1 VCYKSSTGPRD
12 PHLLFYFPSAGNF
25 ENHSYRKQ
33 MEQIVLY
40 NKAYSSA
47 VTMILPRHSFRLSCE
62 MLLLLFMPWEREEH
76 AKNRLQ
82 VPVTYIFSLNT
93 IHTYSE
99 LPQAGDARPDV
110 VDLQEERSLLTLMC
124 TALSG
129 TSRNLGDTCT
139 HLNRNRFPWPH
150 VPTESEHFYSYSFL
164 CSFAYLNSL
173 DAHEL

>member
-1 VCYKSSTGPRD
+1 MCYKSSTIPWDHR
-12 PHLLFYFPSAGNF
+12 LLFYFPPVGNF

-40 NKAYSSA
+40 NKAYSSTI
-47 VTMILPRHSFRLSCE
+47 TMIVPRHSFRLSCE
-62 MLLLLFMPWEREEH
+62 MLLLLFMPWEWKEQ
-76 AKNRLQ
+76 AKNCLQ
-82 VPVTYIFSLNT
+82 VPVTYVFSLNS
-93 IHTYSE
+93 IHTHSE

-139 HLNRNRFPWPH
+139 HINRNRFPWPH
-150 VPTESEHFYSYSFL
+150 VPTESENVYSYSFL
-164 CSFAYLNSL
+164 CSFGYLNSL